1 MTKISF
7 IVVAYNAAQSLDALL
22 GDLLSQT
29 IAPEQLEALLV
40 DSASTD
46 DTAQIMRRFAA
57 RAPFEVKLLE
67 NPKRWLASG
76 INVALRAATG
86 DAVIRLDAHARMPKD
101 FLQKNLDALAR
112 GEDIVGGSVCGAPP
126 ETAWEAVTR
135 ALDTSRFCGGAAP
148 FRNGGEARYVDT
160 LAYALYRREVY
171 DRVGLYDE
179 RLRRTED
186 NDMHYRMRKAGYR
199 FYFSPDIV
207 SWHAARKT
215 LRGQLSQKWGNGY
228 WIGRTMRIQPRCFA
242 PRHLVPALFVL
253 ALGWGVMGSALATVL
268 GWACSCLAV
277 LQYFCLR
284 SDVPMRLRLPA
295 MRLSFSMD
303 RTVLAFGLPS
313 FCVQAGMAIVNFVI
327 NFQLVRYG
335 AATPIGADDALAA
348 IGVVQRI
355 GQFSVMPLIGIA
367 IALQPL
373 LGFNYGAHNVERVR
387 KTLWYGI
394 GAASSIS
401 LLMFVIVEV
410 FAVPIAHA
418 FGISHDGL
426 VDFTAFA
433 IRVQFLMLPFVG
445 FQIVSSNYFQA
456 TGQPAKS
463 VFLTLTR
470 QILFLV
476 PLLYLMP
483 VVLPQL
489 FPQFTGLDALYFAA
503 PVADFLSIFTTAVF
517 VAWEMA
523 RLRRLSAMYA

>member
-29 IAPEQLEALLV
+29 IAPEHLEALLV

-160 LAYALYRREVY
+160 LAYALYRREIY

-199 FYFSPDIV
+199 FFFSPDIV

-253 ALGWGVMGSALATVL
+253 ALI
-268 GWACSCLAV
+268 
-277 LQYFCLR
+277 
-284 SDVPMRLRLPA
+284 
-295 MRLSFSMD
+295 
-303 RTVLAFGLPS
+303 VLALLCPLSPLPLT
-313 FCVQAGMAIVNFVI
+313 AM
-327 NFQLVRYG
+327 LLLYG
-335 AATPIGADDALAA
+335 ALDVLYAAKAALEAPC
-348 IGVVQRI
+348 GK
-355 GQFSVMPLIGIA
+355 
-367 IALQPL
+367 L
-373 LGFNYGAHNVERVR
+373 LTF
-387 KTLWYGI
+387 I
-394 GAASSIS
+394 C
-401 LLMFVIVEV
+401 
-410 FAVPIAHA
+410 
-418 FGISHDGL
+418 
-426 VDFTAFA
+426 
-433 IRVQFLMLPFVG
+433 LPF
-445 FQIVSSNYFQA
+445 
-456 TGQPAKS
+456 
-463 VFLTLTR
+463 
-470 QILFLV
+470 LF
-476 PLLYLMP
+476 P
-483 VVLPQL
+483 VVHIVYG
-489 FPQFTGLDALYFAA
+489 TGTLCGLLTGKAEIHA
-503 PVADFLSIFTTAVF
+503 
-517 VAWEMA
+517 
-523 RLRRLSAMYA
+523 